1 MNKLYCAGTFC
12 FDFLDSNY
20 REMAKKDYRSLVL
33 GDSALLL
40 QKSDYVLLNKKL
52 KYIGPFYFESE
63 GMVDELIVSYEV
75 GMIRECTHAI
85 FLLDEGCCPGTI
97 AELILASELKKNVQ
111 IFYIRRGD
119 SEETES
125 KLHTPCWFP
134 IIMSQQINH
143 NNTKVVECKNYEEA
157 IENILSY
164 VRSL

>member
-63 GMVDELIVSYEV
+63 GMVDELI
-75 GMIRECTHAI
+75 
-85 FLLDEGCCPGTI
+85 
-97 AELILASELKKNVQ
+97 LASELKKNVQ
-111 IFYIRRGD
+111 IFYIRKGD
-119 SEETES
+119 YEETES

-157 IENILSY
+157 IENVLSY

>member
-63 GMVDELIVSYEV
+63 GMVDELI
-75 GMIRECTHAI
+75 
-85 FLLDEGCCPGTI
+85 
-97 AELILASELKKNVQ
+97 LASELKKNVQ
-111 IFYIRRGD
+111 IFYIRKGD
-119 SEETES
+119 YEENES

>member
-63 GMVDELIVSYEV
+63 GMVD
-75 GMIRECTHAI
+75 
-85 FLLDEGCCPGTI
+85 
-97 AELILASELKKNVQ
+97 ELILASELKKNVQ

>member
-63 GMVDELIVSYEV
+63 GMVDELI
-75 GMIRECTHAI
+75 
-85 FLLDEGCCPGTI
+85 
-97 AELILASELKKNVQ
+97 LASELKKNVQ
-111 IFYIRRGD
+111 IFYIRKGD
-119 SEETES
+119 YEETES
-125 KLHTPCWFP
+125 KLHTPCCFP

>member
-63 GMVDELIVSYEV
+63 GMV
-75 GMIRECTHAI
+75 
-85 FLLDEGCCPGTI
+85 

>member
-63 GMVDELIVSYEV
+63 GMVDELI
-75 GMIRECTHAI
+75 
-85 FLLDEGCCPGTI
+85 
-97 AELILASELKKNVQ
+97 LASELKKNVQ
-111 IFYIRRGD
+111 IFYIRKGD
-119 SEETES
+119 YEETES